1 MHKAKVQLKNE
12 LETHNDLTEKYST
25 HSLQEGKQAKEVAT
39 YEQDVEALRTKV
51 VDYEQQTRQKEDNAK
66 MHRAYAQLQN

>member
-51 VDYEQQTRQKEDNAK
+51 VDYEQ
-66 MHRAYAQLQN
+66 